1 MSDRMEIQDVLVR
14 YCNRP
19 ARLGGLPVGLH
30 GLISGTSFDAVEA
43 VAADLELQG
52 ATLHCRLLGSA
63 GEPYPPEVRDAL
75 AATLPPAP
83 ASLHDVCRL
92 DTLIGQAFAAVAE
105 DLARTACEG
114 RAELVCSHGQTV
126 YHRVEDGRTLGT
138 LQLGQPAWIAE
149 WTGLPVV
156 SDVRGR
162 DVAAGGQ
169 GAPLV
174 SVLDVLLLGSLDG
187 PAAALNLGGI
197 ANLTF
202 VEPGRDPVA
211 YDTGPGNALID
222 AAVRELSGGTEHLDE
237 DGRRAARGRVDARL
251 LERLLD
257 DPFYRSPP
265 PKTTGKERFH
275 ATYLGERLGEGSPDP
290 DDPVATVTALTVETV
305 GRELERLGARDVYVS
320 GGGTR
325 NPTLM
330 AGLRDRVPGARLLPS
345 DDLGVPERSKEA
357 LAFAVIAFLTA
368 HGLPANVPSCTGG
381 AGASGAGSVTP
392 GRAPLRLP
400 EPAPVAPRSV
410 AVR

>member
-1 MSDRMEIQDVLVR
+1 MRVI
-14 YCNRP
+14 
-19 ARLGGLPVGLH
+19 

-75 AATLPPAP
+75 AAALPPAA
-83 ASLHDVCRL
+83 ASLHEVCRL

-126 YHRVEDGRTLGT
+126 YHWVEDGRTQGT

-149 WTGLPVV
+149 RTGLPVV
-156 SDVRGR
+156 SDARSR

-237 DGRRAARGRVDARL
+237 DGGRAARGRVDTRL

-275 ATYLGERLGEGSPDP
+275 ATYLRERLGEGSPAP
-290 DDPVATVTALTVETV
+290 DDLVATVTALTVETV

-345 DDLGVPERSKEA
+345 DDLGVPARSKEA
-357 LAFAVIAFLTA
+357 LAFAVIGFLTA
-368 HGLPANVPSCTGG
+368 HGLPANVPSCTGAQG
-381 AGASGAGSVTP
+381 PRALGSVTP

-400 EPAPVAPRSV
+400 EPAAVAPRWL